1 MKYLFR
7 QKIIETLLPM
17 KKDGLTE
24 GALLTK
30 LGTSKK
36 DRKRVMGVVSALE
49 KDGIVYHSKG
59 RYILKGASRYFNGTV
74 VRIAR
79 THGFIRNDEKD
90 EEYFVRGKDLLGA
103 VPGDRVLAFVSEYA
117 DEQHES
123 DTAKVVLI
131 TEENEGVMTG
141 TIVAS
146 YKNLRLRPDGFFS
159 DPLLIMDWNGNQ
171 IKEGD
176 KVRYSIHE
184 RAEHHSDITVDI
196 VSVYGSSEYA
206 KCSVDA
212 YIDEKGIE
220 TVFSDETLAE
230 AEKLERSG
238 IDAAEIQKREDLRA
252 YPIFTI
258 DGSDTKDI
266 DDAVSIELTENGYR
280 LGVHIADVS
289 HYVRKETALDK
300 TAHDRG
306 TSIYIADRVI
316 PMLPKQLSNG
326 ICSLNPNEDRLA
338 FSCIMDVAQSGE
350 ITKYRFAK
358 TVIRSRVKGV
368 YSEINALLDGTADE
382 EIQRKYAE
390 VSGQIPVM
398 RTLTEVLIKNREGR
412 GAPDIDSTESK
423 IICDENGVCIDIR
436 ERTRGFAERIIEEF
450 MLCANG
456 CAAKMAMDKEF
467 PFVYRVH
474 ESPDTDKLM
483 KLSEMLVNLGIDNL
497 GINEKSTAADLS
509 AVLERVKDDPKA
521 PVVNNLV
528 LRSMMKAKYSE
539 EPLGHYGLVLKEYS
553 HFTSPIRRLADLSIH
568 RILTDAVSGMPT
580 DKLIKKYEKFAHEQA
595 YRASITELTAVAAE
609 RDCDKFYMAEYMKKH
624 IGEEFDGFISGVT
637 GNGFFVELPNTV
649 EGRVDTLT
657 LPAGTYELANDISL
671 VETVTNTAYT
681 IGDAVR
687 VKCTAADVGGGMIDF
702 ELLEHNH
709 EDKH

>member
-1 MKYLFR
+1 MKFLYR
-7 QKIIETLLPM
+7 QKIIEMLLP
-17 KKDGLTE
+17 KKKEGMTE
-24 GALLTK
+24 GAILSALKTA
-30 LGTSKK
+30 KK
-36 DRKRVMGVVSALE
+36 DRKRVMGVMSELE
-49 KDGIVYHSKG
+49 KEGIIYHSKG
-59 RYILKGASRYFNGTV
+59 HYILKGASRYFNGTV
-74 VRIAR
+74 VKLAR
-79 THGFIRNDEKD
+79 THGFIRKDDSD
-90 EEYFVRGKDLLGA
+90 EEFFVRGRDLLGA
-103 VPGDRVLAFVSEYA
+103 VPGDRVLAFVSDYA
-117 DEQHES
+117 DEEHES
-123 DTAKVVLI
+123 DSAKVVLV
-131 TEENEGVMTG
+131 TEETDGVMTG
-141 TIVAS
+141 TIIS
-146 YKNLRLRPDGFFS
+146 DNGKLRLRPDGFYS
-159 DPLLIMDWNGNQ
+159 EPLFIVRWNGND

-176 KVRYSIHE
+176 KVRYTIHD
-184 RAEHHSDITVDI
+184 RADHHSDITVDI

-220 TVFSDETLAE
+220 SEFSEEALAE
-230 AEKLERSG
+230 AEKIG
-238 IDAAEIQKREDLRA
+238 KAGVDTAEVKKREDLRA
-252 YPIFTI
+252 LPIFTI
-258 DGSDTKDI
+258 DGADTKDI
-266 DDAVSIELTENGYR
+266 DDAVSIESTENGYR

-289 HYVRKETALDK
+289 HYVTKGTALDK

-316 PMLPKQLSNG
+316 PMLPKELSNG
-326 ICSLNPNEDRLA
+326 VCSLNPNEDRLA
-338 FSCIMDVAQSGE
+338 FSCIMDVAASGE
-350 ITKYRFAK
+350 VTKYRFAK

-368 YSEINALLDGTADE
+368 YSEVNALLDDTADE
-382 EIQRKYAE
+382 DIKRKYAE
-390 VSGQIPVM
+390 VSAQLPLM
-398 RTLTEVLIKNREGR
+398 RLLTEVLIKNREGR

-423 IICDENGVCIDIR
+423 IICDENGICVDIK
-436 ERTRGFAERIIEEF
+436 ERTRGFAERMIEEF

-456 CAAKMAMDKEF
+456 CAAKLAMEKEF

-483 KLSEMLVNLGIDNL
+483 KLSEMLVNLGFDNL

-553 HFTSPIRRLADLSIH
+553 HFTSPIRRLADFSIH
-568 RILTDAVSGMPT
+568 RILTDAVAGMPT
-580 DKLIKKYEKFAHEQA
+580 EKLVKKYEKFAHEQA

-637 GNGFFVELPNTV
+637 GNGFFVELPDTV
-649 EGRVDTLT
+649 EGRVDTMT
-657 LPAGTYELANDISL
+657 LPAGTYELTNDISL
-671 VETVTNTAYT
+671 VETVTGKAYT

-687 VKCTAADVGGGMIDF
+687 VKCVAADVGGGMIDF
-702 ELLEHNH
+702 ELLEH
-709 EDKH
+709 KI